1 MKIKLT
7 IFCFFWVSTSFLL
20 LGKAFPQ
27 QNANTIST
35 PVAIPIAKKL
45 KLVRVAMCEK
55 IKELNP
61 ENEAIAF
68 SIAIEKVSCFTF
80 FDPVLEKMFIYHNWF
95 HKDKLSTKIKLLLQ
109 PPRWSTFSTVQLRET
124 DKGPWRVEII
134 DQQGNILHIS
144 RFSIT
149 D

>member
-1 MKIKLT
+1 MKIKSTL
-7 IFCFFWVSTSFLL
+7 FCFFWVSTTFLL

-27 QNANTIST
+27 QTANTIPT
-35 PVAIPIAKKL
+35 PINAPIAKKL
-45 KLVRVAMCEK
+45 KLVHATMCEK

-61 ENEAIAF
+61 ENESIAF
-68 SIAIEKVSCFTF
+68 SIAIEKVYCFTF
-80 FDPVLEKMFIYHNWF
+80 FDPVPEKMFIYHNWF
-95 HKDKLSTKIKLLLQ
+95 HKNNLSRKIKLLLQ

-134 DQQGNILHIS
+134 DQEGNILHIL